1 MAATPLHRPAP
12 PPLPV
17 TLDDWDAQRRSKINR
32 TINDLVEDIH
42 RRLLAD
48 PERSLMYQKLMAA
61 IYDEQAVERKL
72 VVDDVM
78 LAQMIREKSS
88 QDDTYV
94 DLAKESLGAIM
105 QAHQVVLRRYGQ
117 SRKDRREMVGGV
129 RVPEEQQ
136 QPPRKEYNNGDG
148 E

>member
-1 MAATPLHRPAP
+1 MAATPLHRPAA

-17 TLDDWDAQRRSKINR
+17 TLDDWDAQRKSKVSR

-42 RRLLAD
+42 RRLLSDPQRSAD
-48 PERSLMYQKLMAA
+48 YQKLMAA

-72 VVDDVM
+72 IADDV
-78 LAQMIREKSS
+78 LCAQMIREKASE
-88 QDDTYV
+88 DDTYV

-117 SRKDRREMVGGV
+117 SRKDRRDTVGGV
-129 RVPEEQQ
+129 RVPDGE
-136 QPPRKEYNNGDG
+136 PPREDRNYGDG